1 MAHFTVDEAALER
14 ALAADGPATVRDSI
28 TGVTVTVVRAGGRR
42 ARGDGP
48 GFGRIGARA
57 LAGGRASLDDASAG
71 LTSSLAA
78 YAALDAES
86 EWRRFDL
93 DTQTLASMSP
103 DELAAYL
110 VDLSPEVSA
119 GLWQWLR
126 LCNPGWEATARMA
139 VGGQPSEAGQ
149 AALDA
154 FLDRLDDVHGSADV
168 VFNRLFLG
176 AFMRGGVMAELVLDR
191 AGRMPIDLATPD
203 PGSARWRRGQDAER
217 GPVWVLGQQQQGQF
231 VALDR
236 PTIRYAPIDPLPG
249 KPWGRAPL
257 APAFFTGLFLLGML
271 HDLRRVVAQ
280 QGYPRLDIA
289 VNFEALAAQ
298 APEDAQ
304 PGSDKFSA
312 WVSSVMD
319 EINSVYSQLEPD
331 DAYVHGDIIS
341 VNRPVSAVATDL
353 LGGIDALMAA
363 LERMAA
369 RGLKLMP
376 LLLGINQATT
386 ETNANRQWEIQA
398 AAVKALQHIAE
409 TVLERLLT
417 LGLEAQGIAARVQFR
432 FAELRAAEQLRD
444 AQTER
449 LRIVNAREK
458 YAAGWISQDEAAQ
471 EITGHA
477 ADMAG
482 PRSAESGP
490 LTIVDSGGTLEPAR
504 AMMSKN
510 GVQHG

>member
-1 MAHFTVDEAALER
+1 MAHFTVNQAELEQ
-14 ALAADGPATVRDSI
+14 ALASDGPATVRDAI
-28 TGVTVTVVRAGGRR
+28 TGVMVTVERSGPR
-42 ARGDGP
+42 ARPTRGD
-48 GFGRIGARA
+48 FGRIGRRA

-71 LTSSLAA
+71 LASSLAA

-93 DTQTLASMSP
+93 DTQTLAAMTP
-103 DELAAYL
+103 NELAAYL

-126 LCNPGWEATARMA
+126 LCNPGWEATALTPGSDA
-139 VGGQPSEAGQ
+139 PSPAGQ
-149 AALDA
+149 AALNRFTDE
-154 FLDRLDDVHGSADV
+154 LDDLYGSADV

-176 AFMRGGVMAELVLDR
+176 AFMRGGVMAELVLDQ
-191 AGRMPIDLATPD
+191 AGRAPIDLATPD
-203 PGSARWRRGQDAER
+203 PGSARWRKVTDPARGV
-217 GPVWVLGQQQQGQF
+217 VWQIGQQQSGRF

-236 PTIRYAPIDPLPG
+236 PTVRYAPIDPLPG

-289 VNFEALAAQ
+289 VNFEALASQ

-304 PGSDKFSA
+304 PGSEKFAA

-319 EINSVYSQLEPD
+319 EINNVYSQLEPD

-341 VNRPVSAVATDL
+341 VNRPISAVATDL

-363 LERMAA
+363 LERMAS

-376 LLLGINQATT
+376 LLLGINQSTT

-398 AAVKALQHIAE
+398 AAVKSLQHITE

-417 LGLEAQGIAARVQFR
+417 LSLEAQGIAAAVRFR

-449 LRIVNAREK
+449 LRIINAREK
-458 YAAGWISQDEAAQ
+458 YAAGWISQDEAAL

-477 ADMAG
+477 ADAMG
-482 PRSAESGP
+482 PRSAELRP
-490 LTIVDSGGTLEPAR
+490 LTVVDSGGVLEPAR
-504 AMMSKN
+504 ELAASRN
-510 GVQHG
+510 GAHG